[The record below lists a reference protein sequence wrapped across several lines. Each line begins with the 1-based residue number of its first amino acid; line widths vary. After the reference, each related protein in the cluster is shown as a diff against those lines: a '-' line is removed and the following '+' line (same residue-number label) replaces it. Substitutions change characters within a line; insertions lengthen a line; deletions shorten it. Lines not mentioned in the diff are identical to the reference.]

1 MMRMVVDDT
10 VLMVKRIVVNH
21 GDFDGDEN
29 DGCGDED
36 ETILMVMKMTA
47 VVMKIKL

>member
-1 MMRMVVDDT
+1 MRRILVMRRMVVDDT
-10 VLMVKRIVVNH
+10 VLMVKRIVVNR

-36 ETILMVMKMTA
+36 
-47 VVMKIKL
+47 